1 MKTLQVQV
9 KVTKPI
15 SDSQY
20 LCYHGISLSGNFND
34 MLVENNLMTL
44 PLIIP

>member
-20 LCYHGISLSGNFND
+20 LCYHGISLSGNFNV
-34 MLVENNLMTL
+34 LVENNLMTL
-44 PLIIP
+44 PVIIP